1 MIQKKIEGI
10 NIIPF
15 IDIMLVLLV
24 VVLMSA
30 TFVSR
35 VSRRSIPVN
44 LPRAE
49 GELEDKSLQ
58 EREVTIRADGELYFE
73 GKMVSF
79 TEMKQRIS
87 ELNRETSI
95 VIRADAL
102 THLEHLVALL
112 GVFHGAGIDN
122 VSISTQKP

>member
-10 NIIPF
+10 NIVPF
-15 IDIMLVLLV
+15 VDIMLVLLV

-35 VSRRSIPVN
+35 GSIPVN

-49 GELEDKSLQ
+49 SELEDKSLQ
-58 EREVTIRADGELYFE
+58 EREVTIRANGELYFE
-73 GKMVSF
+73 GKMASLD
-79 TEMKQRIS
+79 TIGQRIGK
-87 ELNRETSI
+87 LDKETHI

-102 THLEHLVALL
+102 SPLEHLVALL
-112 GVFHGAGIDN
+112 GVLQGVGIDN
-122 VSISTQKP
+122 ISIITQKP

>member
-10 NIIPF
+10 NIVPF
-15 IDIMLVLLV
+15 VDIMLVLLV

-35 VSRRSIPVN
+35 GSIPVN

-79 TEMKQRIS
+79 NEMKQRIS

>member
-35 VSRRSIPVN
+35 GSIPVN
-44 LPRAE
+44 LSRAE

-95 VIRADAL
+95 VIRADAF

-112 GVFHGAGIDN
+112 GVFRGAGIDN